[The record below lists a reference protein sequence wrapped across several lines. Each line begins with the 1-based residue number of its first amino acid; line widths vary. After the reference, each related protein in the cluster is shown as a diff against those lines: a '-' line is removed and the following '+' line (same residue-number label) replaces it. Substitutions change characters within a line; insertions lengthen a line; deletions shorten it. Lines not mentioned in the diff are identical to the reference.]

1 MKKAVAY
8 VRMSTDKQDYSIE
21 SQKRTIK
28 EYAKKN
34 NYKIINYFEDELA
47 IIRLNLINLEL
58 SRGLIKSYF
67 FIFLNL

>member
-67 FIFLNL
+67 FIF